1 MAGKRHK
8 HLTMFPSI
16 SLAVKAD
23 SRLDESS
30 VPRILGLGCK
40 VWFTSK

>member
-8 HLTMFPSI
+8 HLTIFPSI
-16 SLAVKAD
+16 SLAVKTD

-30 VPRILGLGCK
+30 VPGIQCLGCK
-40 VWFTSK
+40 VWFTS